1 MSAKLVQR
9 VLDWLGK
16 YPPALEK
23 AWDVPRSICLPGIA
37 EGLGVSRSALHAP
50 LSKLLNDGLILERRA
65 HVLNAGTRRRKVYHL
80 TIEGRK
86 NSEFRE
92 NLTPKGSG
100 ILYGDPPESVELKGR
115 SKLLSD
121 VLKIEQPVMIY
132 GLPGIGKSSLLRA
145 IIDHHLDAGSN
156 VRFARMTK
164 FSDAASIISA
174 WGFEYTSIQAIMH
187 EVGDDILVLDELH
200 EVSPRHV
207 KSIHDL
213 CKNFTRIFIASR
225 APPPFTDGFNL
236 VELPPLE
243 LSAAVQLLSD
253 DSLDKR
259 EHVSRRLGC
268 HPLALQMYDQEMTLP
283 EQGEDIQAW
292 VEKEVFDNLSLE
304 SLKLLDELAA
314 IPLPVPSQNLRQESQ
329 VDDLDMHAL
338 LRWDGK
344 NIELQHLVR
353 NVRFPHITDDE
364 LAMLL
369 QHWQTQGGSIARLV
383 ELHLRIICDAQPETY
398 ILKHSDE
405 LMLLHD
411 AGLAVLVDDAI
422 AIRPTPALYKLATI
436 IAIERGEPEIA
447 NEFLDNV
454 DAPDLQL
461 KVQLLENPQ
470 AALNRLEEQL
480 PSDTQSKIMLCS
492 RYLDDRLPGEKI
504 QPNVKSLINS
514 ISFDDVEP
522 HLRAHLL
529 VAVSVLKHTLAIHE
543 KDFEQSS
550 NIREELA
557 RVSTPDDPMIQRL
570 SLRAQIAQVPANI
583 DAMVAMIDKI
593 KSQSGIHHKM
603 LQLALVEKA
612 NSFDQ
617 EFAKEILDQIKFPDE
632 NSINNRTT
640 ARRVSAL
647 IWTWRSELYETGKI
661 PAIAEA
667 IHMWNRAFCPRAA
680 SNLTERLHQML

>member
-1 MSAKLVQR
+1 MSSKLVQR

-16 YPPALEK
+16 YPPTLEK

-50 LSKLLNDGLILERRA
+50 LSKLLNEGWIMERRA

-80 TIEGRK
+80 TIEGR
-86 NSEFRE
+86 NNTEFKE
-92 NLTPKGSG
+92 TFTPKGSG
-100 ILYGDPPESVELKGR
+100 MLYGDPPESVELKGR
-115 SKLLSD
+115 SILLSEIS
-121 VLKIEQPVMIY
+121 KIEEPVMIY

-145 IIDHHLDAGSN
+145 VIDHHLDAGSN
-156 VRFARMTK
+156 VRFARITK

-174 WGFEYTSIQAIMH
+174 WGYEYTSIKAITY
-187 EVGDDILVLDELH
+187 EVGNDVLVLDELH

-207 KSIHDL
+207 KSILEL
-213 CKNFTRIFIASR
+213 CRKFSRIFIASR

-236 VELPPLE
+236 IELPPLE
-243 LSAAVQLLSD
+243 LSAAVELLSD

-268 HPLALQMYDQEMTLP
+268 HPLALQMYDSEMTLP

-292 VEKEVFDNLSLE
+292 VEKEVFDKLSLE

-314 IPLPVPSQNLRQESQ
+314 IPLPVPSQLLRQESQ

-369 QHWQTQGGSIARLV
+369 QHWQTQEGSIARLV
-383 ELHLRIICDAQPETY
+383 ELHLRIICDAQPERY
-398 ILKHSDE
+398 ILKHAEE

-422 AIRPTPALYKLATI
+422 AVRPNPALYKLATI

-447 NEFLDNV
+447 NEFLKNV
-454 DAPDLQL
+454 DAPDLHL
-461 KVQLLENPQ
+461 KVQLIQDPRT
-470 AALNRLEEQL
+470 ALNRIEEQF
-480 PSDTQSKIMLCS
+480 PSDIQSKVMLCS

-504 QPNVKSLINS
+504 QPNVKSLINT
-514 ISFDDVEP
+514 ISFEDVDP
-522 HLRAHLL
+522 HLRTHLL
-529 VAVSVLKHTLAIHE
+529 VAISVLKHTLAIHE
-543 KDFEQSS
+543 GEFEQSS
-550 NIREELA
+550 KIREELA
-557 RVSTPDDPMIQRL
+557 RVSTPDDPLIQRL
-570 SLRAQIAQVPANI
+570 SLRAEIAQIPASI
-583 DAMVAMIDKI
+583 DSMVTMSEKI
-593 KSQSGIHHKM
+593 KSQSGIHYKM

-617 EFAKEILDQIKFPDE
+617 EFAKKILNQIVFPDE
-632 NSINNRTT
+632 NSIINRTT
-640 ARRVSAL
+640 ARRVTAL
-647 IWTWRSELYETGKI
+647 IWTWKSQLHEKGKI
-661 PAIAEA
+661 PAMAEA

-680 SNLTERLHQML
+680 GNLSERLHQML

>member
-1 MSAKLVQR
+1 
-9 VLDWLGK
+9 
-16 YPPALEK
+16 
-23 AWDVPRSICLPGIA
+23 
-37 EGLGVSRSALHAP
+37 
-50 LSKLLNDGLILERRA
+50 
-65 HVLNAGTRRRKVYHL
+65 
-80 TIEGRK
+80 
-86 NSEFRE
+86 
-92 NLTPKGSG
+92 
-100 ILYGDPPESVELKGR
+100 
-115 SKLLSD
+115 
-121 VLKIEQPVMIY
+121 
-132 GLPGIGKSSLLRA
+132 
-145 IIDHHLDAGSN
+145 
-156 VRFARMTK
+156 MTK
-164 FSDAASIISA
+164 K
-174 WGFEYTSIQAIMH
+174 W
-187 EVGDDILVLDELH
+187 
-200 EVSPRHV
+200 
-207 KSIHDL
+207 
-213 CKNFTRIFIASR
+213 
-225 APPPFTDGFNL
+225 
-236 VELPPLE
+236 
-243 LSAAVQLLSD
+243 
-253 DSLDKR
+253 
-259 EHVSRRLGC
+259 
-268 HPLALQMYDQEMTLP
+268 LP
-283 EQGEDIQAW
+283 EQGEDIQA

-383 ELHLRIICDAQPETY
+383 ELHLRIICDAQPEIY

-447 NEFLDNV
+447 NEFLNNV

-470 AALNRLEEQL
+470 AALDRLEEQL

-570 SLRAQIAQVPANI
+570 SLRAQIAQVPPNI

-603 LQLALVEKA
+603 LQLALSRK
-612 NSFDQ
+612 Q
-617 EFAKEILDQIKFPDE
+617 ILLTK
-632 NSINNRTT
+632 
-640 ARRVSAL
+640 
-647 IWTWRSELYETGKI
+647 
-661 PAIAEA
+661 
-667 IHMWNRAFCPRAA
+667 
-680 SNLTERLHQML
+680 NLRKKY

>member
-1 MSAKLVQR
+1 MSSKLVQR

-16 YPPALEK
+16 YPPTLEK

-50 LSKLLNDGLILERRA
+50 LSKLLNEGWISERRA

-80 TIEGRK
+80 TIEGR
-86 NSEFRE
+86 NNTEFKE
-92 NLTPKGSG
+92 TLTPKGSG
-100 ILYGDPPESVELKGR
+100 MLYGDPPESVELKGR
-115 SKLLSD
+115 SNLLSEIF
-121 VLKIEQPVMIY
+121 KIEEPVMIY

-145 IIDHHLDAGSN
+145 VIDHHLDAGSN
-156 VRFARMTK
+156 VRFARVTK

-174 WGFEYTSIQAIMH
+174 WGYEYTSIQAITY
-187 EVGDDILVLDELH
+187 EVGNDVLVLDELH

-207 KSIHDL
+207 KSILEL
-213 CKNFTRIFIASR
+213 CRIFSRIFIASR

-236 VELPPLE
+236 IELPPLE
-243 LSAAVQLLSD
+243 LSAAVELLSD

-268 HPLALQMYDQEMTLP
+268 HPLALQMYDREMTLP

-292 VEKEVFDNLSLE
+292 VEKEVFDKLSLE

-314 IPLPVPSQNLRQESQ
+314 IPLPVPSQLLRQESQ

-369 QHWQTQGGSIARLV
+369 QHWQTQEGSIARLV
-383 ELHLRIICDAQPETY
+383 ELHLRIICDAQPEMY
-398 ILKHSDE
+398 ILTHAEE

-422 AIRPTPALYKLATI
+422 AVRPTPALYKLATI
-436 IAIERGEPEIA
+436 IAIERGETEIA
-447 NEFLDNV
+447 NEFLKNI
-454 DAPDLQL
+454 DAPDLHL
-461 KVQLLENPQ
+461 KVQLLQDPRT
-470 AALNRLEEQL
+470 ALNRIEEQF
-480 PSDTQSKIMLCS
+480 PSDIQSKVMLCS

-504 QPNVKSLINS
+504 QPNVKSLINT
-514 ISFDDVEP
+514 ISFEDVDP
-522 HLRAHLL
+522 HLRTHLL
-529 VAVSVLKHTLAIHE
+529 VAISVLKHTLAIHE
-543 KDFEQSS
+543 GEFEQSS
-550 NIREELA
+550 KIREELA
-557 RVSTPDDPMIQRL
+557 RVSTPDDPLIQRL
-570 SLRAQIAQVPANI
+570 SLRAEIAQIPASI
-583 DAMVAMIDKI
+583 DSMVTMSEKI
-593 KSQSGIHHKM
+593 KSQSGIHYKM

-617 EFAKEILDQIKFPDE
+617 EFAKKILNQIVFPDE
-632 NSINNRTT
+632 NSIINRTT
-640 ARRVSAL
+640 ARRVTAL
-647 IWTWRSELYETGKI
+647 IWTWKSRLHEKGKI
-661 PAIAEA
+661 PAMAEA

-680 SNLTERLHQML
+680 GNLSERLHQML

>member
-1 MSAKLVQR
+1 M
-9 VLDWLGK
+9 
-16 YPPALEK
+16 
-23 AWDVPRSICLPGIA
+23 
-37 EGLGVSRSALHAP
+37 
-50 LSKLLNDGLILERRA
+50 
-65 HVLNAGTRRRKVYHL
+65 
-80 TIEGRK
+80 
-86 NSEFRE
+86 
-92 NLTPKGSG
+92 
-100 ILYGDPPESVELKGR
+100 
-115 SKLLSD
+115 
-121 VLKIEQPVMIY
+121 
-132 GLPGIGKSSLLRA
+132 
-145 IIDHHLDAGSN
+145 
-156 VRFARMTK
+156 
-164 FSDAASIISA
+164 
-174 WGFEYTSIQAIMH
+174 
-187 EVGDDILVLDELH
+187 
-200 EVSPRHV
+200 
-207 KSIHDL
+207 
-213 CKNFTRIFIASR
+213 
-225 APPPFTDGFNL
+225 
-236 VELPPLE
+236 
-243 LSAAVQLLSD
+243 
-253 DSLDKR
+253 
-259 EHVSRRLGC
+259 
-268 HPLALQMYDQEMTLP
+268 
-283 EQGEDIQAW
+283 
-292 VEKEVFDNLSLE
+292 
-304 SLKLLDELAA
+304 DELAA

-447 NEFLDNV
+447 NEFLNNV

-470 AALNRLEEQL
+470 AALDRLEEQL

-557 RVSTPDDPMIQRL
+557 RVSTPDDPMIQKGSR
-570 SLRAQIAQVPANI
+570 
-583 DAMVAMIDKI
+583 
-593 KSQSGIHHKM
+593 
-603 LQLALVEKA
+603 
-612 NSFDQ
+612 
-617 EFAKEILDQIKFPDE
+617 
-632 NSINNRTT
+632 
-640 ARRVSAL
+640 
-647 IWTWRSELYETGKI
+647 
-661 PAIAEA
+661 
-667 IHMWNRAFCPRAA
+667 
-680 SNLTERLHQML
+680 